1 MVFSYL
7 HFQVG
12 TWKVIFKW
20 FHAVSTFVLWTLRL
34 DNADAG
40 ENVTENWRPFKP
52 FLDYSNLF
60 IQLKKEYRFLSL
72 ERYSKMYRLLKKT

>member
-12 TWKVIFKW
+12 TWKVYIFKRL
-20 FHAVSTFVLWTLRL
+20 HAVSTFVLWTLRL

-40 ENVTENWRPFKP
+40 ENVTENWRPLKP
-52 FLDYSNLF
+52 FLDYSKLF
-60 IQLKKEYRFLSL
+60 ILLKVGKLSL
-72 ERYSKMYRLLKKT
+72 SWRKSTAS

>member
-12 TWKVIFKW
+12 TWKVMFKW
-20 FHAVSTFVLWTLRL
+20 FHAASTFVLWTLRL
-34 DNADAG
+34 DNVDAG

-60 IQLKKEYRFLSL
+60 ILLKVGKLSL
-72 ERYSKMYRLLKKT
+72 SWRKSTAS

>member
-12 TWKVIFKW
+12 TWNVIIKRL
-20 FHAVSTFVLWTLRL
+20 HAVSTFVLWILRF

-40 ENVTENWRPFKP
+40 ENVTENWFPFKP
-52 FLDYSNLF
+52 FLDYSNFLTL
-60 IQLKKEYRFLSL
+60 LKVGKLSL
-72 ERYSKMYRLLKKT
+72 SWRKSTSSQA

>member
-20 FHAVSTFVLWTLRL
+20 FHAVSTFLLLTLRL
-34 DNADAG
+34 DSADAG

-52 FLDYSNLF
+52 FLDYSNCSF
-60 IQLKKEYRFLSL
+60 SWRKSTA
-72 ERYSKMYRLLKKT
+72 S

>member
-12 TWKVIFKW
+12 TWKVIFNW
-20 FHAVSTFVLWTLRL
+20 FHAVSTFVLWTLRF
-34 DNADAG
+34 DNGDPG
-40 ENVTENWRPFKP
+40 ENITENLRPFKP

-60 IQLKKEYRFLSL
+60 ILLKVGKLSL
-72 ERYSKMYRLLKKT
+72 SWRKSTAS

>member
-12 TWKVIFKW
+12 TWKVIFNW

-40 ENVTENWRPFKP
+40 ETVTENWRPFKP
-52 FLDYSNLF
+52 FLDYSDLF
-60 IQLKKEYRFLSL
+60 ILLKVGKLSL
-72 ERYSKMYRLLKKT
+72 SWRKSTAS

>member
-7 HFQVG
+7 HVQVG
-12 TWKVIFKW
+12 TWKFIIKRR
-20 FHAVSTFVLWTLRL
+20 HAVSTFVLWTLRF

-60 IQLKKEYRFLSL
+60 ILLKVGKLSL
-72 ERYSKMYRLLKKT
+72 RWRKSTAS

>member
-12 TWKVIFKW
+12 TWKVIVKRL
-20 FHAVSTFVLWTLRL
+20 HAVSTFVLWNLRL

-40 ENVTENWRPFKP
+40 ETSQKTGV
-52 FLDYSNLF
+52 LSNLF
-60 IQLKKEYRFLSL
+60 SIIPTRSFSWRKSTA
-72 ERYSKMYRLLKKT
+72 S